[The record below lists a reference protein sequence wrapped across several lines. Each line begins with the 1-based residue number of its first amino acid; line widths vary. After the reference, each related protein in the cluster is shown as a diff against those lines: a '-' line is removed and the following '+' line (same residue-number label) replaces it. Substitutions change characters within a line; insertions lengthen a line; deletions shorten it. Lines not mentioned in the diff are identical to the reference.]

1 MGLLNVSISG
11 LINVSF
17 NWLKYERINISTF
30 TETKF
35 GLSKY
40 IESCIPLLKS
50 DTPSYLIR
58 DLNISLLVNLIA
70 DALS

>member
-1 MGLLNVSISG
+1 MSICG

-35 GLSKY
+35 VLSKY
-40 IESCIPLLKS
+40 IESRIPLLKA
-50 DTPSYLIR
+50 DTLSYRIRKCKYKLI
-58 DLNISLLVNLIA
+58 NQAKS
-70 DALS
+70 

>member
-1 MGLLNVSISG
+1 MSIIG

-35 GLSKY
+35 GLSEY
-40 IESCIPLLKS
+40 IESYIPLLNA
-50 DTPSYLIR
+50 DTPSYRIR
-58 DLNISLLVNLIA
+58 NLNIDLLINLIA

>member
-1 MGLLNVSISG
+1 MSIIG

-35 GLSKY
+35 GLSEY
-40 IESCIPLLKS
+40 IESYIPLLNA
-50 DTPSYLIR
+50 DTPSYRIRNSNIDLLI
-58 DLNISLLVNLIA
+58 NLIA

>member
-1 MGLLNVSISG
+1 MSIIG

-35 GLSKY
+35 GLSEY
-40 IESCIPLLKS
+40 IESYIPLLNA
-50 DTPSYLIR
+50 DTPSYRISNSNIDLLI
-58 DLNISLLVNLIA
+58 NLIA

>member
-1 MGLLNVSISG
+1 MSIIG

-30 TETKF
+30 IETKF
-35 GLSKY
+35 GLSEY
-40 IESCIPLLKS
+40 IESCVPLLKA
-50 DTPSYLIR
+50 DTPSYRIR
-58 DLNISLLVNLIA
+58 NLNIDLLINLIA